1 MWDKIVDPDH
11 LRRLHH
17 GEHLVGKSE
26 AVEGNVAEQEQ
37 QENCCWLKSQA
48 GELDKSR
55 QKVIKDE
62 EEGATVRW
70 WRWVG
75 SDLQ

>member
-17 GEHLVGKSE
+17 GKHLVGKSE

-37 QENCCWLKSQA
+37 QENCCRLKSQA
-48 GELDKSR
+48 GELDKSG

-62 EEGATVRW
+62 EEGTTVSW
-70 WRWVG
+70 
-75 SDLQ
+75 